1 MNNEKTGMRER
12 FAMALV
18 AAALLYLPSAA
29 NAQDYPNRPVRLLL
43 PFSAGG
49 GSDIIAR
56 VLAQKLS
63 AQLGQSVVVDNRAG
77 ASGNIAAELT
87 ARANADGYTLIFGN
101 SSLAL
106 APVVF
111 SKLSYDPIKDLQP
124 ISMVSSFPF
133 VLGVHPS
140 MPARDVREL
149 VALAKS
155 KPGELAYASAGVGT
169 LGNFAMQLFR
179 LKADIKL
186 NHISYKGSGP
196 AILSVIAGETQLAT
210 LTLAAVNA
218 HIASGKV
225 RALAVLDK
233 VRALAIPQVP
243 TMKEAGIDGVV
254 VLQWNGLL
262 STAGTPR
269 ATIERLHRETV
280 KALAD
285 PELRQRLAN
294 EGAAP
299 VGDTPAQF
307 GDFIKQEMRTW
318 NEVAKKASIGAEQ

>member
-1 MNNEKTGMRER
+1 MRATK
-12 FAMALV
+12 FIVTALV
-18 AAALLYLPSAA
+18 LATTVPAF
-29 NAQDYPNRPVRLLL
+29 AQNYPDRPIRLLL
-43 PFSAGG
+43 PFSPGG

-56 VLAQKLS
+56 VLAIKLG
-63 AQLGQSVVVDNRAG
+63 ALLGQSVVVDNRAG

-87 ARANADGYTLIFGN
+87 ARANPDGYTLIFGN

-111 SKLSYDPIKDLQP
+111 SKLSYDPVKDLAP
-124 ISMVSSFPF
+124 ISMVSSFPY
-133 VLGVHPS
+133 VLGVHPAV
-140 MPARDVREL
+140 PARDVREL

-196 AILSVIAGETQLAT
+196 AMLSVIAGETQLAT
-210 LTLAAVNA
+210 LTLAATHA
-218 HIASGKV
+218 HINGGKM

-233 VRALAIPQVP
+233 VRASNLPQVP
-243 TMKEAGIDGVV
+243 TMREAGFDGVE

-269 ATIERLHRETV
+269 AIIDRLHGETV
-280 KALAD
+280 KALND
-285 PELRQRLAN
+285 PELRQRMAT

-299 VGDTPAQF
+299 VGDSPAEF
-307 GDFIKQEMRTW
+307 GAFIKKEMQTW
-318 NEVAKKASIGAEQ
+318 SEVAKKSGIALEH